1 MPGIF
6 GLIRKRDV
14 NREENRFLIEGM
26 LSRLSHNPDYTSDVH
41 FHDWFAL
48 GQISIPFAGEQ
59 KLTFDRDI
67 DCAAAFS
74 GFIYGWKDMTA
85 ELTAPTKQKA
95 ARLIAIYRKYPES
108 LPEKIDGSFN
118 VAVFDNKNRTAI
130 ICNDRFGHR
139 QLYYFEDDKYF
150 LFSTEIKA
158 FLACPSFPR
167 DIDMHGVA
175 NFFNYGYPLGERT
188 FFKNVKFLLG
198 GNIVRFG
205 QSGISFK
212 KYWEFRY
219 DEPSTQTIPE
229 FVEEMDQ
236 IYRPIISRR
245 LDGAEQVVVPLSGG
259 LDSRF
264 ILSHVIEAGVEPQT
278 ITHGK
283 HNCLDHKIAQQVADV
298 LKLKN
303 YRFVEMQP
311 YWLAEFAEK
320 FVFLSEGMN
329 NAGPAVLLGVSRE
342 YNLPPK
348 STAFINGIFGGPT
361 NFGSPYFRSED
372 IIKDISFV
380 DKLRNLRRSLWGE
393 LIYEGHYKMFT
404 DEVGEF
410 FRNDYLPS
418 IAADFAHCEKVSP
431 WFCDQKDVFFIK
443 NRAIRHMNLV
453 DCNRFIWHDHFALA
467 DDRLVDFFLKIPA
480 PLKLSRI
487 LLTEYFKTKMPALAR
502 VPYQAT
508 GVDLYSKPSPWKRK
522 LQRFIAR
529 TKHYGE
535 RLSLGYIQFYNMRN
549 YAHFSQWYR
558 ADKRVR
564 LYFEGILL
572 DDKTYRRGYYR
583 RDVIEKL
590 LKQQKRG
597 AGAFFMLADLLAF
610 ELFNR
615 IFMDRK

>member
-6 GLIRKRDV
+6 GLIRKRDT
-14 NREENRFLIEGM
+14 NREENRLLLEGM
-26 LSRLSHNPDYTSDVH
+26 LSRLAHNSDYTSDLH
-41 FHDWFAL
+41 IDDWFAL

-59 KLTFDRDI
+59 KLTYNKEFDA
-67 DCAAAFS
+67 AAAFS
-74 GFIYGWKDMTA
+74 GFIYGWKNVQV
-85 ELTAPTKQKA
+85 ELAGSTKLKA
-95 ARLIAIYRKYPES
+95 TRLIEIYRHFPES

-118 VAVFDNKNRTAI
+118 VAIFDNNNRTAV

-139 QLYYFEDDKYF
+139 QLYYFEDDRYF

-175 NFFNYGYPLGERT
+175 NFFNYGYPLGDRT
-188 FFKNVKFLLG
+188 FFKHAKFLLG
-198 GNIVRFG
+198 GNIVKFD
-205 QSGISFK
+205 QKGISFK

-219 DEPSTQTIPE
+219 DEQSTQTIPE
-229 FVEEMDQ
+229 FVEEMDE
-236 IYRPIISRR
+236 IYRPIILKR
-245 LDGAEQVVVPLSGG
+245 LEGSEQAVVPLSGG

-264 ILSHVIEAGVEPQT
+264 ILSHVVQAGYEPHA

-283 HNCLDHKIAQQVADV
+283 YNCLDHKIAREVAEV
-298 LKLKN
+298 LRLKN

-311 YWLAEFAEK
+311 YWLAEFAER

-329 NAGPAVLLGVSRE
+329 NAGPATLLGISRE
-342 YNLPPK
+342 YNLP
-348 STAFINGIFGGPT
+348 SRTTAFINGIFGGPT

-372 IIKDISFV
+372 IIKDISFD

-404 DEVGEF
+404 DDIGDF
-410 FRNDYLPS
+410 FRSDYLPG
-418 IAADFAHCEKVSP
+418 IAEEFAHSEKVSP

-443 NRAIRHMNLV
+443 NRTIRHMNLV

-467 DDRLVDFFLKIPA
+467 DDSLVDFFLKIPA

-487 LLTEYFKTKMPALAR
+487 LLTEYFKNKLPALAR

-522 LQRFIAR
+522 WQRLIAR

-535 RLSLGYIQFYNMRN
+535 RLTLGQVQFYNMKN

-583 RDVIEKL
+583 RNVIEKL
-590 LKQQKRG
+590 LKQQRRG

-615 IFMDRK
+615 LFMDQK